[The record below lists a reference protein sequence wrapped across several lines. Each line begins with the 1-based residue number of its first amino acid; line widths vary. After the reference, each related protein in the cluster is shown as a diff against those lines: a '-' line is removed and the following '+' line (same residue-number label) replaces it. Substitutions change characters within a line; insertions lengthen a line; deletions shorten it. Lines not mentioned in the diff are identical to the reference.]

1 MGGDADGARLRALHD
16 LRVLDTPPE
25 DRFDRVV
32 RLAQRLFDV
41 PMVAVNLIDADRQ
54 WAKAGVG
61 VDVETPRSTS
71 FCSHAIE
78 QDETMV
84 VNDAHTDSRFRANP
98 LVTGDPH
105 IRFYAGHPLRAPGG
119 QRVGALCIVDDK
131 PRELDEGQQ
140 RLLSDLAGWIERELA
155 VDADLLAAGELQR
168 RLQPQRSPHVPGF
181 EVAGRCL
188 MAREVGGDFFD
199 WHLVDGRLQITLADV
214 MGKGVAAAIMA
225 ASVRSVLRGAA
236 RFNELDQ
243 TVTRAAASL
252 EEDLTETAT
261 FVTVFCARLD
271 PRNGV
276 LQYVD
281 AGHGLSA
288 VLSPD
293 GKGYRHLASD
303 GLPLGA
309 LPDDAWTA
317 QVTMLQP
324 GETMISVSD
333 GVLDVF
339 ASAQEA
345 LTAVQAWNRESVDA
359 EQLVERVIGSCGR
372 AVPDDDVTVVVVRR
386 KA

>member
-1 MGGDADGARLRALHD
+1 VGGGAEEARVRAVHD
-16 LRVLDTPPE
+16 LEVLDTPPE

-54 WAKAGVG
+54 WAKAGIG

-78 QDETMV
+78 QGETMV
-84 VNDAHTDSRFRANP
+84 ISDARSDSRFRANP

-105 IRFYAGHPLRAPGG
+105 IRFYAGHPLTAPGG

-131 PRELDEGQQ
+131 PRELDDAQV
-140 RLLSDLAGWIERELA
+140 RLLADLAGWVERELA
-155 VDADLLAAGELQR
+155 IDRDLLAAGELQR
-168 RLQPQRSPHVPGF
+168 RLQPQRSPDLPGF

-188 MAREVGGDFFD
+188 MAREVGGDFYD
-199 WHLVDGRLQITLADV
+199 WHLVDGRLQVTLADV

-236 RFNELDQ
+236 RFNELEQ

-288 VLSPD
+288 ILSPD
-293 GKGYRHLASD
+293 GRSYRHLASD

-309 LPDDAWTA
+309 MPDDAWTA
-317 QVTMLQP
+317 QVTLLQP
-324 GETMISVSD
+324 GETLMSVSD
-333 GVLDVF
+333 GVLDCF
-339 ASAQEA
+339 ASPQDA
-345 LTAVQAWNRESVDA
+345 LAAAQAWNRESGDA
-359 EQLVERVIGSCGR
+359 EQLVDRVITACGR
-372 AVPDDDVTVVVVRR
+372 GVPEDDVTVVVVRR
-386 KA
+386 SA